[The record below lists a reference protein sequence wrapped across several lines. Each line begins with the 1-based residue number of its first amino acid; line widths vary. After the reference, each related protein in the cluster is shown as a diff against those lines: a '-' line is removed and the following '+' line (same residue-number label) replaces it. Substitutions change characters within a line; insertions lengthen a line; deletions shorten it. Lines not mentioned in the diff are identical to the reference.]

1 MSKLKIEFG
10 FGTGFSGEGRSIPRE
25 EKDSGLQIIRA
36 RAVELF
42 GGCTLTHTEGDWL
55 DTQRNKVVTERGC
68 TLSVLADMPPVLLM
82 ERVNAIVACIKD
94 MLDQKAVAVT
104 SYGVNFEI
112 V

>member
-25 EKDSGLQIIRA
+25 EKDNGLEVIRA

-42 GGCTLTHTEGDWL
+42 QGCTLTHTEGDWL
-55 DTQRNKVVTERGC
+55 DPKRNKVVTERGC
-68 TLSVLADMPPVLLM
+68 TLSVFAENVLLT
-82 ERVNAIVACIKD
+82 ERINAVVACIKD
-94 MLDQKAVAVT
+94 MLEQDSVAVCV
-104 SYGVNFEI
+104 SQVNFQI